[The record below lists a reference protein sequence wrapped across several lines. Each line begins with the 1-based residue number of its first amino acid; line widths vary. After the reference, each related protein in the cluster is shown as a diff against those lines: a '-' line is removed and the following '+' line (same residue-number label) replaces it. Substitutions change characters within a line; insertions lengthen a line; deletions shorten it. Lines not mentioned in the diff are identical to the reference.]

1 VILDAR
7 SPRLSELVPP
17 DATVERL
24 ATGFTFVEGP
34 VWHPDGFL
42 RFSDIPESTRWRW
55 EPGRGASEDRRPSH
69 KSNGLTYDAALDLIV
84 CEHETSTVVRERADG
99 TVEVVASHFGGRE
112 LNSPNDVIV
121 ARDGSIVFTDP
132 SYGRDGAVHGI
143 ERAPELDFRGVFRV
157 PPGGGEPVLLDRDF
171 VQPNG
176 LCLSPDES
184 ILYVND
190 SKRCLIRA
198 FGVAS
203 DGSVTGGRTFAEG
216 IVSGD
221 RDDGVT
227 DGMKC
232 DEQGNVW
239 VTGPFGIWVFSPGGE
254 HLGVVRIP
262 EKAANL
268 SWGGPTWSDLYVT
281 ATTSLYRV
289 SARVRGA
296 RASHMRD

>member
-1 VILDAR
+1 VIVDAR
-7 SPRLSELVPP
+7 SPRLLELVSPG
-17 DATVERL
+17 AHVERL

-55 EPGRGASEDRRPSH
+55 EPGRGASEDRKPSH
-69 KSNGLTYDAALDLIV
+69 KSNGLTYEAALDLIV
-84 CEHETSTVVRERADG
+84 CEHETSRVVRERADG
-99 TVEVVASHFGGRE
+99 TREVVASHYGGRE
-112 LNSPNDVIV
+112 LNSPNDVVV

-132 SYGRDGAVHGI
+132 SYGRDGAVYGS
-143 ERAPELDFRGVFRV
+143 ERPLELDFRGVFRV
-157 PPGGGEPVLLDRDF
+157 PPGGGEPVLLDHDF

-176 LCLSPDES
+176 LCFSPDES

-198 FGVAS
+198 FDVLPG
-203 DGSVTGGRTFAEG
+203 GSVTGGRTFAEG
-216 IVSGD
+216 IFSGD
-221 RDDGVT
+221 RADGVT

-239 VTGPFGIWVFSPGGE
+239 VTGPFGIWVFSPDAE

-268 SWGGPTWSDLYVT
+268 NWGGSTWSDLYVT

-289 SARVRGA
+289 SVRVRGA
-296 RASHMRD
+296 AAGYMGG